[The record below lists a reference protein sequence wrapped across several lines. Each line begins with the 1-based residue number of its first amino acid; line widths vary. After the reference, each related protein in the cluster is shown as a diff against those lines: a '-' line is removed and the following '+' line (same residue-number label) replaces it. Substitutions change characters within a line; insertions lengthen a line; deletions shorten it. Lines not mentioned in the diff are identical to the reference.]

1 MMGHENTRLFSIW
14 RRSGQC
20 LGLFAALLLT
30 GCATV
35 RDYATCDNARAAVV
49 LAERAVERVCPINP

>member
-1 MMGHENTRLFSIW
+1 MIRL
-14 RRSGQC
+14 
-20 LGLFAALLLT
+20 LPLLLLT

-49 LAERAVERVCPINP
+49 LAQRAVERVCRAGQ

>member
-1 MMGHENTRLFSIW
+1 MRRLIP
-14 RRSGQC
+14 
-20 LGLFAALLLT
+20 LALLLS

-49 LAERAVERVCPINP
+49 LAEKAVDKICYKEIK

>member
-1 MMGHENTRLFSIW
+1 MIRLIP
-14 RRSGQC
+14 
-20 LGLFAALLLT
+20 LALILT

-49 LAERAVERVCPINP
+49 LAEKAVERVCRVH

>member
-1 MMGHENTRLFSIW
+1 MAGHQGVIRL
-14 RRSGQC
+14 
-20 LGLFAALLLT
+20 LPLLLLT

-49 LAERAVERVCPINP
+49 LAQRAVERVCPIN